1 MYNSKK
7 NIKMNDKNKA
17 PFKVEDV
24 NWDELSGIGILK
36 DELEQAGEL
45 ETLLRGEKTGVVEQ
59 NAEGIMLNEQPA
71 VSAKQGDYISLKTDK
86 EVRRGDKVYKEVKR

>member
-1 MYNSKK
+1 MYNSKM
-7 NIKMNDKNKA
+7 NFKMNDKNKT

-45 ETLLRGEKTGVVEQ
+45 ETLLRGEKTGVVSLSLVLLGVDVVMDATLQLVRKNDSPLLEII
-59 NAEGIMLNEQPA
+59 GINPTQ
-71 VSAKQGDYISLKTDK
+71 
-86 EVRRGDKVYKEVKR
+86 